1 MMINTDLL
9 QEIPSKYSLAN
20 GENKKDEVL
29 TMCLAFG
36 PRFRL
41 DNEISPTRKFVKR
54 DSLHS

>member
-1 MMINTDLL
+1 MINTDLL
-9 QEIPSKYSLAN
+9 QEIPSNYSLAN

-29 TMCLAFG
+29 AMCPAFG